1 MNVQKINGTIE
12 VGCPDGYEVD
22 MEKSKFGLETVIHF
36 KPIETKKELPKTWEE
51 LKKIEGCFIDHSSSI
66 TQVSGSLCEEF
77 NRNIF
82 ATEEQAKAS
91 IALAQLSQLREVY
104 RQGWVPDWKHPHD
117 IKYSITELDGEIYK
131 SLIWRSAHFLSFQSE
146 EIRDQFLKNFRN
158 LIEEASPLLFG

>member
-36 KPIETKKELPKTWEE
+36 KPIEIKKELPKRWEYLGMISGYYVKE
-51 LKKIEGCFIDHSSSI
+51 HSKAERTLYQNPLPI
-66 TQVSGSLCEEF
+66 HK
-77 NRNIF
+77 NIF
-82 ATEEQAKAS
+82 ATEAQANAA

-104 RQGWVPDWKHPHD
+104 RQGWVPNWNTEDS
-117 IKYSITELDGEIYK
+117 KYVIESFEGKIGTEEY
-131 SLIWRSAHFLSFQSE
+131 SSYSSSFLSFQSS
-146 EIRDQFLKNFRN
+146 EIRDEFLRNFRE